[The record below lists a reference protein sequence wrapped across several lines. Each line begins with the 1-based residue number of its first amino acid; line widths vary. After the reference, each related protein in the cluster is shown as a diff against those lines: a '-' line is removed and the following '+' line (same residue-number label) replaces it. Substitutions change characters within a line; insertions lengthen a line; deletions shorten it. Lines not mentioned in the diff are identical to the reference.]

1 MNVTLGLKDNFLTI
15 HLTGMEPVSVRLEI
29 ITDILNRTST
39 NCIDLCN
46 STFIKIFSADLS
58 FGMNF
63 SLLFT
68 CPTDTD
74 GNTVIGTWKWFNV
87 PVNILTNLMKDGK
100 PRTIRA

>member
-1 MNVTLGLKDNFLTI
+1 MNVTLGLEDNFLTI
-15 HLTGMEPVSVRLEI
+15 RITGMEPVSVRLEI

-46 STFIKIFSADLS
+46 STFVKIFSADLR
-58 FGMNF
+58 FGANF
-63 SLLFT
+63 ALLYT
-68 CPTDTD
+68 RPTDTED
-74 GNTVIGTWKWFNV
+74 NTVTGTWKWFNV